1 MIDKASNIIPKLII
15 VEGVDNVGKDFVINI
30 INEILREYYDK
41 RNKWFSSIINIHCLK
56 PNYGTEEL
64 SHEGKIGLTTI
75 IYKGMMEEC
84 LNKLDN
90 SDAIIMNRSYLSEFV
105 YGKLYR
111 HNTFT
116 ERDKQLKEINDSI
129 LSSIKVNQG
138 NMPSYFYRK
147 SDEELKRAIYDNIL
161 YIQLTAP
168 KEWLLLHD
176 DGKSQSENDEL
187 LIKMELDNFECLYQK
202 EFPFSKAKLET
213 VEYVYEQTNPYPH
226 IEWKSKETLTRELK
240 RILNIEHE

>member
-1 MIDKASNIIPKLII
+1 MNITTSNIVPELII
-15 VEGVDNVGKDFVINI
+15 VEGPDNVGKDFVINI
-30 INEILREYYDK
+30 INEIFQEYYN
-41 RNKWFSSIINIHCLK
+41 NKNNWYNSVLNIHCLK
-56 PNYGTEEL
+56 PVYSSTIPDENKVDY
-64 SHEGKIGLTTI
+64 TTKM
-75 IYKGMMEEC
+75 YKNIMGHC
-84 LNKLDN
+84 LLKLVDT
-90 SDAIIMNRSYLSEFV
+90 DAIIMNRSYLSEFV
-105 YGKLYR
+105 YGYIYR
-111 HNTFT
+111 GMTFE
-116 ERDKQLKEINDSI
+116 ERDKQLQIISDSI
-129 LSSIKVNQG
+129 FNTIYYNQSE
-138 NMPSYFYRK
+138 MPSDFYKK
-147 SDEELKRAIYDNIL
+147 SDEELKKAIYDNIL
-161 YIQLTAP
+161 YLQLTAP